1 MRSNGKNSVANSCN
15 QNISNSHPLVPWLRM
30 VLKYLPGK
38 VYLFVRFILHH
49 LLIIT
54 SDFTKPPSKP
64 PILPPIRVILPD
76 TNDNLGCH
84 NPCGRRVRE
93 VQAEPPGKR
102 VTTLEC
108 IPDSLF
114 SPPTTMKACKGK
126 GPKSD
131 EILEKFPTALK
142 PPPPSVLENYVAN
155 FL

>member
-1 MRSNGKNSVANSCN
+1 MRSNRKNSVANSCN
-15 QNISNSHPLVPWLRM
+15 ENISNSHPLVPWLRM

-38 VYLFVRFILHH
+38 VYLFVGFILHH
-49 LLIIT
+49 LLTIT

-84 NPCGRRVRE
+84 NPCGRRARS
-93 VQAEPPGKR
+93 VQLEPPGKR

-114 SPPTTMKACKGK
+114 SPPTTMKAWKGRVPNRMNFWK
-126 GPKSD
+126 NSKRPS
-131 EILEKFPTALK
+131 T
-142 PPPPSVLENYVAN
+142 PPSLRFGKYVAI
-155 FL
+155 F